1 MARSGLRV
9 VLWTVFWLALIFVA
23 GFGLAITIQGSR
35 VERSV
40 HREALELLARP
51 PAAPA
56 PRAPSPPR
64 ALPPPVARY
73 LALAGATRRAPV
85 RTVRLLHAG
94 TFQPSADA
102 RPFAIRG
109 EQYFTAEPPAFL
121 WWGRIRV
128 APGIWIDGRDRSVD
142 GVGNMVIQAVSTFT
156 LADARGP
163 QLDEAALQR
172 LLGELAWL
180 PTALRDA
187 RYVRWEPIDGTSARA
202 FLRVGERE
210 VQLVFHF
217 GPDGWPTRVTADRWR
232 DVDGRAIL
240 TPWQGEMGDWRE
252 VGGLR
257 VPFRI
262 AATWTLDGKPF
273 TYARWEVQELEYD
286 VAEPY

>member
-9 VLWTVFWLALIFVA
+9 VLWAVFWLALVFVA

-35 VERSV
+35 FERRV
-40 HREALELLARP
+40 HAEAHALLERIAPVRAA
-51 PAAPA
+51 AAPA
-56 PRAPSPPR
+56 LSVT
-64 ALPPPVARY
+64 PPPVARY
-73 LALAGATRRAPV
+73 LELAGATRRTPV
-85 RTVRLLHAG
+85 RNVRLRHGG
-94 TFQPSADA
+94 TFQPSVDA

-109 EQYFTAEPPAFL
+109 EQYLVADPPGYV

-142 GVGNMVIQAVSTFT
+142 GAGNMLIQAVSTFT
-156 LADARGP
+156 LADARGT
-163 QLDEAALQR
+163 QLDEGALQR

-180 PTALRDA
+180 PTALRDG
-187 RYVRWEPIDGTSARA
+187 RYVRWEPIDVTSARA

-210 VQLVFHF
+210 VQVVFHF
-217 GPDGWPTRVTADRWR
+217 GSDGWLARVTADRWR

-240 TPWQGEMGDWRE
+240 TPWEGEIGDWR
-252 VGGLR
+252 VVDGLR

-273 TYARWEVQELEYD
+273 TYARWEVQQIEYD